1 MRKYNLRRTCAGLY
15 VYGLQRLDKFIC
27 VTARLRLI
35 SCIPHKR
42 LDTREMFM
50 ENKNYY
56 WMKRDRV
63 TNYQLFDDFVENQD
77 ESDNA
82 KYLLLFF
89 KLENN
94 DLYKELC

>member
-1 MRKYNLRRTCAGLY
+1 M
-15 VYGLQRLDKFIC
+15 
-27 VTARLRLI
+27 
-35 SCIPHKR
+35 
-42 LDTREMFM
+42 
-50 ENKNYY
+50 
-56 WMKRDRV
+56 

-89 KLENN
+89 FKLENN